1 MNKDLTIG
9 EFFKLCLA
17 NKAKFAASV
26 AVMLVLAAAYLIVT
40 PPKYTKKA
48 QLLVRD
54 NSALGGL
61 MGKMG
66 GLGELGGLMGL
77 GGSSNV
83 YNELHAMQSPWLLL
97 SVVRQM
103 NLDMSY
109 VVKGIRNKD
118 LYGDDLP
125 VTVKFSNLSDE
136 DDVQM
141 KLDLKKNGE
150 FKIYKI
156 RKNDDK
162 YDDELTGHVNSIV
175 KSPIGDIE
183 VKERRREGVKEAGQ
197 TTPPSGHPSYS
208 GGEEM
213 TITVRRTEPMAVV
226 NAISKSRLTIAVE
239 NRDATIIDIKCTDVS
254 KQRATDII
262 NNVIAEYRKESA
274 EDQDAQTAVSERYVT
289 ERLISLENELKSLD
303 SRVADYKSKTMM
315 PDLEVM
321 AKVYAESAKDISQAH
336 LELSNQLYVAQSI
349 RDYLRDE
356 SKKDELLPAL
366 LVSDNQGLADQV
378 SEYNTLQLQRNKI
391 IASSSK
397 ESPLVKDIDKQLNA
411 MHDAVLSSAENAIKQ
426 LKIQLKSVAAKE
438 SEGKQLLASAPKKFI
453 GGLTDERDWKV
464 LNEVYVFLLQKR
476 EEAQMTKAL
485 KSDVRL
491 LTPPLGEKKQT
502 SPKKGSIL
510 VCAFLLGLF
519 IPACWI
525 AIREKMRPRNEER
538 GMKR

>member
-183 VKERRREGVKEAGQ
+183 VKAAGKAAKAADQ
-197 TTPPSGHPSYS
+197 TTPNPSYL
-208 GGEEM
+208 GGKEEM

-289 ERLISLENELKSLD
+289 ERLISLENELKGLD
-303 SRVADYKSKTMM
+303 NRVADYKSKTMM

-366 LVSDNQGLADQV
+366 LVTDNQGLADQV
-378 SEYNTLQLQRNKI
+378 GEYNALQLQRNKI

-426 LKIQLKSVAAKE
+426 LKLQLKSVAAKE

-510 VCAFLLGLF
+510 ICAFLLGLF
-519 IPACWI
+519 IPACSI
-525 AIREKMRPRNEER
+525 AIREKVRS
-538 GMKR
+538 GK